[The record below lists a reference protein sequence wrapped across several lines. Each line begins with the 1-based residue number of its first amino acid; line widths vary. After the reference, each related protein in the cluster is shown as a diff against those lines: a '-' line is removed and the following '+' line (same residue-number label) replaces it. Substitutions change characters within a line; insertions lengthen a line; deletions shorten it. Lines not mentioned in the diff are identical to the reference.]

1 MALWTLLRHRLQ
13 AAVRAPFV
21 GRRALSLI
29 LGGFMALY
37 LGGGLV
43 LVGLVFD
50 DLVRGSRRAPT
61 RCSWR
66 RRACS
71 RSASATRR
79 YGW

>member
-37 LGGGLV
+37 LGG
-43 LVGLVFD
+43 
-50 DLVRGSRRAPT
+50 
-61 RCSWR
+61 
-66 RRACS
+66 
-71 RSASATRR
+71 
-79 YGW
+79 